1 MKKLLIILYFTLVVS
16 KLNLESLTL
25 ANNLANDSELKDN
38 IDFTICI
45 DLLKSEKYQDIL
57 AKILSDLPD
66 DYDNDEIGLA
76 LCQKLSET
84 EEFQNLSKPLYAHKN
99 QLKLYNKKSLIVIPN
114 HKQIEPLAPLDKE
127 IVLQGFWGKLWNRFV
142 DFLEDVVTLIAD
154 KIKERLEKL
163 KVQE

>member
-16 KLNLESLTL
+16 KLNIESLTL

-57 AKILSDLPD
+57 TKILSDLPD

-99 QLKLYNKKSLIVIPN
+99 QLKLYNKKSLMVIPKN
-114 HKQIEPLAPLDKE
+114 KQIELLDPLDKE
-127 IVLQGFWGKLWNRFV
+127 IVLQGIFSKIWNRFV
-142 DFLEDVVTLIAD
+142 EFLQDVVTIIAD
-154 KIKERLEKL
+154 GIKDRLEKL
-163 KVQE
+163 KVKE